1 MHRIRHAR
9 PHHSTWRST
18 TPLEHW
24 LHNLL
29 DGRCRFCAAR
39 SLQHPLCAGCREDLP
54 WITAACRRCA
64 LPLASGASQCAGCLS
79 NPPPFDRTHALWT
92 YTHGVDRLIRA
103 FKLREDFSAGR
114 LLTSLAAN
122 AMRERK
128 KPCHGPLLP
137 MPLHPKRYRQRGFN
151 QSALIAGWLGPPVI
165 MRLVHRRR
173 HTPPQRGL
181 DAAARQRNLEG
192 AFRLQCPPPR
202 SVVLVDDVLTTG
214 ASLAELA
221 NCLRA
226 GGTERIE
233 VIVLAR
239 AI

>member
-1 MHRIRHAR
+1 MNRAPSPITRS
-9 PHHSTWRST
+9 PTWRS
-18 TPLEHW
+18 PGRLEHW

-39 SLQHPLCAGCREDLP
+39 SPRHPLCAGCREDLP
-54 WITAACRRCA
+54 WITAACRRCG
-64 LPLASGASQCAGCLS
+64 LPLASGASECAGCLS
-79 NPPPFDRTHALWT
+79 KPPPFDRTRALWT
-92 YTHGVDRLIRA
+92 YTDGVDRLIRA
-103 FKLREDFSAGR
+103 FKLRGDFSAGR
-114 LLTSLAAN
+114 LLTSIAAG
-122 AMRERK
+122 AMRERTT
-128 KPCHGPLLP
+128 PCHAPLLP
-137 MPLHPKRYRQRGFN
+137 MPLHPVRYRQRGFN

-165 MRLVHRRR
+165 GRLVQRRR
-173 HTPPQRGL
+173 NTPPQRGL
-181 DAAARQRNLEG
+181 DAATRQRNLSG

-214 ASLAELA
+214 ASLRELA
-221 NCLRA
+221 NCLRS

>member
-1 MHRIRHAR
+1 MNRAPSPITRC
-9 PHHSTWRST
+9 PTWRS
-18 TPLEHW
+18 PGRLEHW

-39 SLQHPLCAGCREDLP
+39 SPRHPLCAGCREDLP
-54 WITAACRRCA
+54 WITAACRRCG
-64 LPLASGASQCAGCLS
+64 LPLASGASECAGCLS
-79 NPPPFDRTHALWT
+79 KPPPFDRTLALWT
-92 YTHGVDRLIRA
+92 YTDGVDRLIRA
-103 FKLREDFSAGR
+103 FKLRGDFSAGR
-114 LLTSLAAN
+114 LLTSLAAG
-122 AMRERK
+122 AMRERNT
-128 KPCHGPLLP
+128 PCHAPLLP
-137 MPLHPKRYRQRGFN
+137 MPLHPVRYRQRGFN

-165 MRLVHRRR
+165 GRLVQRRR
-173 HTPPQRGL
+173 NTPPQRGL
-181 DAAARQRNLEG
+181 DAATRQRNLSG

-214 ASLAELA
+214 ASLRELA
-221 NCLRA
+221 NCLRS